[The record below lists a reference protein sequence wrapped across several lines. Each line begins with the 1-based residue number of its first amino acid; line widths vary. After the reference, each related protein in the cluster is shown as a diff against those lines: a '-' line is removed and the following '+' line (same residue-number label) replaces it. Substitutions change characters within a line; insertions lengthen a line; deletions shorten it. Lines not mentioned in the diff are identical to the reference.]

1 MPSKYRVRSLFRP
14 LVNLIAKGFY
24 KSGIQNPNVITGLM
38 FGSAVLS
45 TFFLIYL
52 ENLLFFWILVFIT
65 GIFDGVDGSLRRI
78 SNRSSQKGA
87 LLDSTLDRFS
97 EIVIFFGIFI
107 YCSDKL
113 LFGFIDMKL
122 IIYLS
127 IFSTLMISYS
137 RTRGENIIKGDFDI
151 GLMARSERLL
161 FLVIASIL
169 SVFWTIFNELL
180 FIYMLLVAS
189 TAIFRFLK
197 IHKIISAEK

>member
-1 MPSKYRVRSLFRP
+1 M
-14 LVNLIAKGFY
+14 
-24 KSGIQNPNVITGLM
+24 
-38 FGSAVLS
+38 
-45 TFFLIYL
+45 
-52 ENLLFFWILVFIT
+52 
-65 GIFDGVDGSLRRI
+65 
-78 SNRSSQKGA
+78 
-87 LLDSTLDRFS
+87 LDSTLDRFS